1 MAPSHAVHPARMLAI
16 YLRHHLAASK
26 GGLDL
31 FERSARSQSSP
42 EARRELRVL
51 ADEVAQ
57 DRQRLAAIL
66 QRLGIPRPRMAE
78 ILVSVSE
85 TVARLKPNGTLI
97 RRSPLSDV
105 VELEALSAA
114 VEAKRLGW
122 VTLRVVSERDGRLD
136 TEDFDELIRRASD
149 QQDHVEFLRRQ
160 AVASALTPAV
170 PTR

>member
-1 MAPSHAVHPARMLAI
+1 MLAI

-31 FERSARSQSSP
+31 FERSARNQSSP
-42 EARRELRVL
+42 ETRRELHVL

-66 QRLGIPRPRMAE
+66 RRLGIPRPRIAE
-78 ILVSVSE
+78 VLVGVAE
-85 TVARLKPNGTLI
+85 TMGRLKPNGTLI

-122 VTLRVVSERDGRLD
+122 VTLRVVAERDGRFD
-136 TEDFDELIRRASD
+136 TGDLDELIGRAAD
-149 QQDHVEFLRRQ
+149 QQDRLEDLRRQ
-160 AVASALTPAV
+160 AVAGSLTPAAPV
-170 PTR
+170 R

>member
-1 MAPSHAVHPARMLAI
+1 
-16 YLRHHLAASK
+16 
-26 GGLDL
+26 
-31 FERSARSQSSP
+31 
-42 EARRELRVL
+42 
-51 ADEVAQ
+51 
-57 DRQRLAAIL
+57 
-66 QRLGIPRPRMAE
+66 
-78 ILVSVSE
+78 
-85 TVARLKPNGTLI
+85 
-97 RRSPLSDV
+97 

-122 VTLRVVSERDGRLD
+122 VTLRVVSERDGRFD

>member
-1 MAPSHAVHPARMLAI
+1 MDASPKVSPARMLAI

-31 FERSARSQSSP
+31 FERSARNQSSP

-51 ADEVAQ
+51 VDEVAQ
-57 DRQRLAAIL
+57 DRQRLAVIL
-66 QRLGIPRPRMAE
+66 RRLGIPRPRVAE
-78 ILVSVSE
+78 TLVGIAE
-85 TVARLKPNGTLI
+85 TIGRLKPNGTLI

-122 VTLRVVSERDGRLD
+122 VTLRVVGERDGRLD
-136 TEDFDELIRRASD
+136 TADIDELIARAAN
-149 QQDHVEFLRRQ
+149 QQDRVEDLRRH
-160 AVASALTPAV
+160 AVASALSPAAAV
-170 PTR
+170 R